1 MKTIPIT
8 QFLRPNGE
16 PRDLVCDVS
25 DDVASLYGDC
35 SAYFPKILAFSCA
48 IASRSRSS

>member
-16 PRDLVCDVS
+16 KRALVCDVS
-25 DDVASLYGDC
+25 DDVANLGYR
-35 SAYFPKILAFSCA
+35 PLAVSGTTGPLFALQEMSEA
-48 IASRSRSS
+48 